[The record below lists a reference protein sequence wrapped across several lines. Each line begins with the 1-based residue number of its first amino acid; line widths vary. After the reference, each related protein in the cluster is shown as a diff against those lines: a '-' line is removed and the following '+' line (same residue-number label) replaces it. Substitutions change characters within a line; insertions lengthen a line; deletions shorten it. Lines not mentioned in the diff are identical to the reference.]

1 MEKESLRNGTAFT
14 TMLTTMIW
22 EILTR
27 VQSMSAL
34 FLVDLLSTL
43 ILVGAELA
51 EHQQNQVITGPL
63 CVISHSC
70 YHQWF
75 VILFFVHTLT
85 ISVI

>member
-51 EHQQNQVITGPL
+51 ENQQNQVIT
-63 CVISHSC
+63 C
-70 YHQWF
+70 
-75 VILFFVHTLT
+75 
-85 ISVI
+85 

>member
-1 MEKESLRNGTAFT
+1 MGKESLRNGTAFT

-27 VQSMSAL
+27 VQSMPAL

-51 EHQQNQVITGPL
+51 EHQQNQVIT
-63 CVISHSC
+63 C
-70 YHQWF
+70 
-75 VILFFVHTLT
+75 
-85 ISVI
+85 